1 VVVAT
6 ARFLRSPQPPGQLL
20 LSSLEVRI
28 MEDIMPTCAL
38 DAVLPLV
45 ARDVERFE
53 RLLLPSLRHFFNPLG
68 TCWVVV
74 PQANV
79 EAIRNHIAD
88 PQFQVISETDLIPEL
103 RLFRPERIGGW
114 QLQQLIKLSAARIV
128 SSSFYLTLDADV
140 VCVRHIEYT
149 DLVQDLR
156 AIANVSDSARDV
168 HSTWYTWAEKVLG
181 FARSGRTH
189 GVTPAVLS
197 SEGVCRLFAF
207 FEEQLRP
214 NLLRAEAYLLSHRPW
229 TEYTLYYTYLEHI
242 GLFDTYHFP
251 ASTRTYQNSIW
262 KVGEE
267 VAWDPVHSFSAHDS
281 FYFSVLQSYAVN
293 SVDSVVARIRSYY
306 QSIGEPSP
314 F

>member
-1 VVVAT
+1 
-6 ARFLRSPQPPGQLL
+6 
-20 LSSLEVRI
+20 
-28 MEDIMPTCAL
+28 MEGFMPDCSL

-45 ARDVERFE
+45 TRDVERFE
-53 RLLLPSLRHFFNPLG
+53 RLLLPSLRHFFKPLG

-74 PQANV
+74 PQVDV
-79 EAIRNHIAD
+79 EAIRHQIVD
-88 PQFQVISETDLIPEL
+88 PQFRVISETDVIPEL

-114 QLQQLIKLSAARIV
+114 LLQQLIKLSAARIV
-128 SSSFYLTLDADV
+128 SSPFYLTLDADV
-140 VCVRHIEYT
+140 MCVRHIEYS
-149 DLVQDLR
+149 DLIQDQR
-156 AIANVSDSARDV
+156 AIANLYDSDRDV
-168 HSTWYTWAEKVLG
+168 HGEWYEWSEKVLG
-181 FARSGRTH
+181 FPRSGRIH

-197 SEGVCRLFAF
+197 AEGVRQLFAF
-207 FEEQLRP
+207 FEEQLKP
-214 NLLRAEAYLLSHRPW
+214 NTLRAETYLISHRPW
-229 TEYTLYYTYLEHI
+229 TEYTLYYTYLERT

-267 VAWDPVHSFSAHDS
+267 DAWDPVHSFSADHS

-293 SVDSVVARIRSYY
+293 SVDPMVTRIRSYY